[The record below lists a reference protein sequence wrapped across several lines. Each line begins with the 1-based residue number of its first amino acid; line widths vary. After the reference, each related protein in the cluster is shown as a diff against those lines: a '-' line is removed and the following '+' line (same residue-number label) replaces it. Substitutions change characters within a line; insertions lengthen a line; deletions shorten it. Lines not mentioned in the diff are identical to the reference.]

1 VTILPFCRRVKV
13 LQTCIM
19 AAAYTI
25 AWIIGIVACFFP
37 LQQIIVCLRM
47 PMTSRRLLHCGQRR
61 VWLQQS
67 DWELCYF
74 RTSCGRE
81 RADTRVLRLASVPE
95 TERFNLAPE
104 PGDIK
109 FYLQW
114 SHRRVSQ
121 RHLQDIKLEC
131 RVREQFVHRC
141 WYFIAGCSK
150 VNRESAGVKP
160 CIAFRCVSVLIRV
173 RAVCFR
179 LSNSRMFIMQD
190 YDVVCDLF
198 CRS

>member
-1 VTILPFCRRVKV
+1 
-13 LQTCIM
+13 M

-47 PMTSRRLLHCGQRR
+47 PMTSRRLLHRGQRC
-61 VWLQQS
+61 VWLQQC

-74 RTSCGRE
+74 KTSCGRG
-81 RADTRVLRLASVPE
+81 RADTRVPRLASVPE

-114 SHRRVSQ
+114 SHKRGLARGICKI
-121 RHLQDIKLEC
+121 LNWNEC

-179 LSNSRMFIMQD
+179 LSNSRMFILQD